1 MDRCFSKLEVLL
13 TVKGYYK
20 TFCFIYVDNTSQLSQ
35 SLGAVI
41 NYPYI
46 MEHKIRVISYVD
58 HKWYID
64 PPIEDIRSHW
74 KLWVL
79 AKQPLVK
86 LDWDQ
91 VDYQWTNPFTSN
103 NSWEDM
109 CCQLDGMCYQL
120 HFNIGV
126 SKVLL

>member
-46 MEHKIRVISYVD
+46 MEHKIRVYS
-58 HKWYID
+58 
-64 PPIEDIRSHW
+64 PADIGD
-74 KLWVL
+74 KATLEV
-79 AKQPLVK
+79 
-86 LDWDQ
+86 
-91 VDYQWTNPFTSN
+91 
-103 NSWEDM
+103 E
-109 CCQLDGMCYQL
+109 
-120 HFNIGV
+120 GV
-126 SKVLL
+126 W